1 MLYLL
6 NKNSQIKTGEHKIH
20 KETCSRK
27 PKRSNLVELGIFYNS
42 KVAVCEA
49 KKYYFNCNGC
59 KYCCPE
65 IYLKKI

>member
-27 PKRSNLVELGIFYNS
+27 PKRSNLV
-42 KVAVCEA
+42 
-49 KKYYFNCNGC
+49 
-59 KYCCPE
+59 
-65 IYLKKI
+65 